1 IHGSYRLLLS
11 PFVGVLL
18 LVGCLSELLR
28 LAAAAL
34 KGEGLGAAAGSSK
47 WIEDRIVSPE
57 DIKDSFD
64 SVKGY
69 EEVKKEVRE
78 IIEYLKNPE
87 KFQAIG
93 AKLPKGI
100 LLHGPPGTGKTLLA
114 RAIAGEAGVPF
125 LHASGSDFEEM
136 FVGVGASR
144 IRSLFAAARA
154 KGRCLLFI
162 DEVDAVAGS
171 RRIDTNGNFR
181 QTLNQLLAE
190 LDGFKPTEGIVLICA
205 TNLLGSID
213 SALLRPGRVDKTI
226 FVPLPSLKERLEML
240 EYYASRVQLSPEVD
254 LTLYASLTSGL
265 TGAEVANLLNLAA
278 IRAASS
284 GKKEVNHLLG
294 FRV

>member
-1 IHGSYRLLLS
+1 
-11 PFVGVLL
+11 
-18 LVGCLSELLR
+18 
-28 LAAAAL
+28 
-34 KGEGLGAAAGSSK
+34 
-47 WIEDRIVSPE
+47 
-57 DIKDSFD
+57 
-64 SVKGY
+64 
-69 EEVKKEVRE
+69 
-78 IIEYLKNPE
+78 
-87 KFQAIG
+87 
-93 AKLPKGI
+93 
-100 LLHGPPGTGKTLLA
+100 
-114 RAIAGEAGVPF
+114 
-125 LHASGSDFEEM
+125 M
-136 FVGVGASR
+136 FVGV
-144 IRSLFAAARA
+144 
-154 KGRCLLFI
+154 
-162 DEVDAVAGS
+162 VDAVAGS

-284 GKKEVNHLLG
+284 GKKEVCG
-294 FRV
+294 SGA